1 MLRLSLTAC
10 TMAALASANASTIAG
25 DWIGTHETPQGPRR
39 IVLHLSGDDNALRAT
54 TDSPDQ
60 RVYGIPVPSVSLDGL
75 TFRFGIPRLD
85 VQYSGVIH
93 ADGSIAGTFVQHGTA
108 TPLVF
113 ERAANLPRV
122 APQTAL
128 AGPAGV
134 VQDGRYHHNL
144 TGVEFDVP
152 YGWSIGVTR
161 PADGDPNNMTVL
173 VDPERKALFAS
184 VMMKKANI
192 PPAQIPAALSV
203 AVPELLAR
211 RAGQTGARGQHL
223 AANYSIR
230 PGSMEQTAIGGQ
242 QALRAIGEYERGG
255 VKMAELL
262 AWIYTEHTTTFFFAQ
277 MQAANLP
284 TVQTAF
290 ERMLQ
295 SARVP

>member
-1 MLRLSLTAC
+1 
-10 TMAALASANASTIAG
+10 
-25 DWIGTHETPQGPRR
+25 
-39 IVLHLSGDDNALRAT
+39 
-54 TDSPDQ
+54 
-60 RVYGIPVPSVSLDGL
+60 VPSVSLDGL
-75 TFRFGIPRLD
+75 TFRFSIPRLD
-85 VQYSGVIH
+85 VQYSGVMQG
-93 ADGSIAGTFVQHGTA
+93 DGSIAGTFVQHGTA
-108 TPLVF
+108 TTLVF
-113 ERAANLPRV
+113 HRSANLPRV
-122 APQTAL
+122 APQTPL
-128 AGPAGV
+128 TGPAGV

-144 TGVEFDVP
+144 TAVEFDVP

-161 PADGDPNNMTVL
+161 PTDGDPNNMTVL

-192 PPAQIPAALSV
+192 SPAQIPTALSV
-203 AVPELLAR
+203 AIPELVAR

-230 PGSMEQTAIGGQ
+230 PGSVEQTAIGGQ

-277 MQAANLP
+277 MQAPNLP